1 MRHRRAIV
9 VLAILAVAA
18 GCGGAATGTT
28 PAPSTSSPAPATQP
42 SSTSMATTTVEPPS
56 ATRDLAAYL
65 RAAARVDTRLRAA
78 AVLINADIGPGGAD
92 FGPAT
97 VDAVKAADPT
107 SAGRLIPAGLNGKL
121 LHAVI
126 LVQSDLV
133 SRWYAFRPVLEPS
146 TGVASQDRE
155 RLHDCLANG
164 APAAARFAADLAAA
178 RATAAAS
185 PPARRVAPSSHAA
198 AKVPLQL
205 AFMTTANGGC
215 ESCGGQLAV
224 TLPTIDWHHHRAAEG
239 MPSFDGTIGGILF
252 RARYHTGAGWH
263 VLLNAC

>member
-1 MRHRRAIV
+1 MWHRRAIV
-9 VLAILAVAA
+9 VLATLAVAA

-42 SSTSMATTTVEPPS
+42 STSVPTTTVEPPS
-56 ATRDLAAYL
+56 ATRDLAAYF
-65 RAAARVDTRLRAA
+65 RAAARVDAKLRAA
-78 AVLINADIGPGGAD
+78 AVLINGDIGPGGAD

-107 SAGRLIPAGLNGKL
+107 SAGRLIPAGMNGKL
-121 LHAVI
+121 LQAVI

-178 RATAAAS
+178 RGTAAAS

-205 AFMTTANGGC
+205 AFMTVANGGC

-224 TLPTIDWHHHRAAEG
+224 TLPTIRWQHHPAAEG

-252 RARYHTGAGWH
+252 RARYHSGAGWH
-263 VLLNAC
+263 VRLNAC